1 MAQLSLSL
9 ARLDQLCLALRTF
22 LSAIILQCK
31 QKSAVRA
38 TILGQRHATE
48 MAMQFRGHTYILAY
62 FEINQ
67 CICLPTD
74 LSMYLQF

>member
-38 TILGQRHATE
+38 TILGQHHATE
-48 MAMQFRGHTYILAY
+48 MAVQFRVHNNDFGFGIHLSF
-62 FEINQ
+62 FEK
-67 CICLPTD
+67 
-74 LSMYLQF
+74 